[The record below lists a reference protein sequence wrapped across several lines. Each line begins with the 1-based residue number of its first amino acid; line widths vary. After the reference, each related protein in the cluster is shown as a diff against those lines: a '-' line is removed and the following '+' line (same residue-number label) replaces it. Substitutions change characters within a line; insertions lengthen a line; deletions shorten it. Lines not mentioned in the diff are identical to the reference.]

1 MKRAEPGRPRAVA
14 EPPSSALGSSRGAER
29 GVEKA
34 ERYPAST
41 PREERALLGAAPEPG
56 REARGVTSAWSPDHE
71 NPDDAAE
78 SRGLP
83 SQPRV

>member
-1 MKRAEPGRPRAVA
+1 MKRAEPGRPRAVG
-14 EPPSSALGSSRGAER
+14 EPPSSAGGAAR

-41 PREERALLGAAPEPG
+41 PREERALFGAAPEPG
-56 REARGVTSAWSPDHE
+56 REARGVTSAWNPDHE